1 MTDKDYNE
9 MYNEY
14 IKGGKFADY
23 VNKSA
28 KTYDATSDY
37 VGKSRDTVS
46 RVRDKNDN
54 GFCGSRI

>member
-28 KTYDATSDY
+28 KTYDISVTDVLNKAITWEYYKSMT
-37 VGKSRDTVS
+37 VGCNK
-46 RVRDKNDN
+46 
-54 GFCGSRI
+54 